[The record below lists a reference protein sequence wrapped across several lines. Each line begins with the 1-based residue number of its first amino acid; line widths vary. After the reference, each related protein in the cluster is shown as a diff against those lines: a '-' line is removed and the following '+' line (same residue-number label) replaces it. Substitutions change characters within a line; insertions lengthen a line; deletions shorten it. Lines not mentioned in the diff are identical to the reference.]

1 MGCSAS
7 LPVSPPRVLHNRD
20 RRLRAYNDSLYANRE
35 GVEMRRIQIMGRK
48 KYESDTSDHYNSNV
62 WTNTE
67 SEQRDDIFN
76 DPVTQRVIKI
86 CGI

>member
-1 MGCSAS
+1 MGCGAS
-7 LPVSPPRVLHNRD
+7 LPISPPRHRGRD
-20 RRLRAYNDSLYANRE
+20 IHKAGD
-35 GVEMRRIQIMGRK
+35 GVEMRQIQIMARK
-48 KYESDTSDHYNSNV
+48 KYECESSGQYNSNV

-76 DPVTQRVIKI
+76 DPVTQRIIKI

>member
-1 MGCSAS
+1 
-7 LPVSPPRVLHNRD
+7 
-20 RRLRAYNDSLYANRE
+20 
-35 GVEMRRIQIMGRK
+35 MRRIQIMGRK

>member
-1 MGCSAS
+1 MGCGAS
-7 LPVSPPRVLHNRD
+7 IPISPQRAKRRHLHTASD
-20 RRLRAYNDSLYANRE
+20 
-35 GVEMRRIQIMGRK
+35 GVEMRQIQIMARK
-48 KYESDTSDHYNSNV
+48 KYESETSGQYNSNV

-76 DPVTQRVIKI
+76 DPVTQRIIKI

>member
-1 MGCSAS
+1 MGCGAS
-7 LPVSPPRVLHNRD
+7 LPISPQRARRRHLSGNLHAASD
-20 RRLRAYNDSLYANRE
+20 
-35 GVEMRRIQIMGRK
+35 GVEMRQIQIMARK
-48 KYESDTSDHYNSNV
+48 KYECETSGQYNSNV

>member
-1 MGCSAS
+1 M
-7 LPVSPPRVLHNRD
+7 
-20 RRLRAYNDSLYANRE
+20 YANRE
-35 GVEMRRIQIMGRK
+35 GLEMRKIQIMGRK
-48 KYESDTSDHYNSNV
+48 NYEADSSGHYDSNV

-76 DPVTQRVIKI
+76 DPVTQRIIKI

>member
-1 MGCSAS
+1 MGCGAS
-7 LPVSPPRVLHNRD
+7 LPVSPKRVLYTRD
-20 RRLRAYNDSLYANRE
+20 RRLRSYNDAMYANRD
-35 GVEMRRIQIMGRK
+35 GVEMRQIQIMARK
-48 KYESDTSDHYNSNV
+48 NYESEASGHYNSNV

-76 DPVTQRVIKI
+76 DPVTQRIIKI